1 MNNRLTRSTTDVK
14 LCGVCAG
21 IAEYFGIDPT
31 LVRIAYA
38 VIMVF
43 SAFVPCIVLYLLLS
57 MIVPKA

>member
-1 MNNRLTRSTTDVK
+1 MTKRLTRSTTDVK